1 MKNNNGLVSIIIPV
15 YNAESYLERCL
26 NSAISQTYSNIEVI
40 CVNDGSKDNSLKII
54 QEFEKKDKRVKL
66 INKMNAGVSAAR
78 NDGIKNASGDY
89 IIFVDADDWIDSK
102 TIETSLE
109 YANEYNAEL
118 VKYAC
123 VQEFNDSKRKVVSCV
138 VFDETKYITR
148 KDFASEVVDD
158 FINSYNYNSGCLFL
172 VKSSVIS
179 ENNILFDE
187 TTFYVEDFV
196 FNIDIY
202 KNINGVVYLPYTFYH
217 YMHNMNSITTKV
229 SVDHIK
235 KKIQDAIKN
244 YSRLID
250 FCDTFECLDDKK
262 RRQIEKRIKNEVLI
276 CIRTIYP
283 AEELLNKEYRIDIM
297 QFAIDECKKNNL
309 ELEINSKEKY
319 DFKNLIQY
327 RYLNVVKSVVKR
339 IIYR

>member
-15 YNAESYLERCL
+15 YNAELYLERCL

-78 NDGIKNASGDY
+78 NDGIKSASGDY

-138 VFDETKYITR
+138 VFDEPKYITR

-172 VKSSVIS
+172 VKSSVIL

-202 KNINGVVYLPYTFYH
+202 KNINGVVYLPYTFYT
-217 YMHNMNSITTKV
+217 YYYFATFTV
-229 SVDHIK
+229 SRFLNRHP
-235 KKIQDAIKN
+235 
-244 YSRLID
+244 
-250 FCDTFECLDDKK
+250 TFVGSL
-262 RRQIEKRIKNEVLI
+262 RV
-276 CIRTIYP
+276 
-283 AEELLNKEYRIDIM
+283 
-297 QFAIDECKKNNL
+297 
-309 ELEINSKEKY
+309 S
-319 DFKNLIQY
+319 
-327 RYLNVVKSVVKR
+327 LNVAV
-339 IIYR
+339 